1 MMYNLGNTT
10 GRHCDLSEKR
20 IYLIL
25 CAYDKSHPTV
35 NTSLIGF
42 GHLLAFEYSSCSSS
56 TPEEGVQ
63 MQICCSARAGTP
75 SAATSSQV
83 HTYPRGQHWHFPT
96 FIPSGRWFLFPNIF
110 QVSFFLISFNCHPF
124 PWGHRALHCAWPC
137 SLCLGSPGCLLTAG
151 WKWQRPPEAPEPSCY
166 RAVTSEAVSP
176 AGGLACRS
184 RERFQLWHFKP
195 PRCAGAHLSLPGVTW
210 RN

>member
-1 MMYNLGNTT
+1 MYNLGNTT
-10 GRHCDLSEKR
+10 GRHCDLLEKI

-25 CAYDKSHPTV
+25 CTYHKSHPTV

-42 GHLLAFEYSSCSSS
+42 AHLLAFEYSSCSSS

-75 SAATSSQV
+75 STHLSQRPALALPNI
-83 HTYPRGQHWHFPT
+83 YPFRALV
-96 FIPSGRWFLFPNIF
+96 FIPPISSKYLFP
-110 QVSFFLISFNCHPF
+110 QHPSTTPLLLGAQGPALCISSLALLPL
-124 PWGHRALHCAWPC
+124 PWLPRVPA
-137 SLCLGSPGCLLTAG
+137 GCRLEMPA
-151 WKWQRPPEAPEPSCY
+151 PEAPEPSCH

-184 RERFQLWHFKP
+184 RERFQLWHFKSP
-195 PRCAGAHLSLPGVTW
+195 GCAGAHLSLPAVTW

>member
-1 MMYNLGNTT
+1 M
-10 GRHCDLSEKR
+10 
-20 IYLIL
+20 I
-25 CAYDKSHPTV
+25 SHPTV
-35 NTSLIGF
+35 NPSLIGF

-75 SAATSSQV
+75 SAATASQV
-83 HTYPRGQHWHFPT
+83 HTYPRGQRWHFPT
-96 FIPSGRWFLFPNIF
+96 FIPSGHWFLFPSIF
-110 QVSFFLISFNCHPF
+110 QISFQISFTYSPF
-124 PWGHRALHCAWPC
+124 PWGHRALLPLPWLPQVPADCRVELA
-137 SLCLGSPGCLLTAG
+137 A
-151 WKWQRPPEAPEPSCY
+151 PEAPDPSCH

-184 RERFQLWHFKP
+184 RELFQLWHFKP